1 MNDVIDE
8 QSEVFRDELGLM
20 TEYKA
25 KLAIKPE
32 VNPIFV
38 RPCSVPFALREPVES

>member
-32 VNPIFV
+32 VKHAGLCHLLWSPD
-38 RPCSVPFALREPVES
+38 